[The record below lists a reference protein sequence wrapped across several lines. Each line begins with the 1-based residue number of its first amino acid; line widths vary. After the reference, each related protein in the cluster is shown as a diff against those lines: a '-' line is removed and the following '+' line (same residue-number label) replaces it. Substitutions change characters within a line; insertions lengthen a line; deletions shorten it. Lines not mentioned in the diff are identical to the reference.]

1 MDRIMDNRT
10 LRIIPLG
17 GLGEIGKN
25 MMLLEWQDH
34 ILVIDAGVM
43 FPQNDMWGIDLV
55 IPDFGY
61 LSEKQS
67 HVQGIIITHGHE
79 DHTGGLPY
87 LLREVQ
93 APIFATKL
101 TLGLTRV
108 KLREHG
114 MLAQAQLHRVEAGD
128 AVDLGPFAIEFFA
141 TNHSIPGGLGL
152 AISTPQGVVVHS
164 GDFKIDH
171 TPVDGRPA
179 DLSMLAE
186 LGNRGV
192 RVLLSDSTN
201 SESPGFTPSERVI
214 DQALDEVFTSAPGRI
229 IVTTFASLISR
240 IQQVV
245 NAAQRHNRKVAVTGR
260 SMEDNIAIAQELSY
274 LTIPGEII
282 VPLSDVDRL
291 HPRQVVIIATGSQGE
306 PSAALARMAR
316 GQHYQIEIMQGDT
329 VVISAHA
336 VPGNEEFV
344 HDTINRL
351 FQRGANVIYDRIAPV
366 HVSGHASQEEQ
377 KLLIRL
383 VRPEYFVPIHGE
395 LRHLRLHARLAQKA
409 GIAPERTLVVENG
422 YVLEFDER
430 CGRIAERIPGGYVFV
445 DGSGVGDVGPSV
457 MRDREILGQG
467 GVVVVVVRIDAW
479 SHRLRG
485 RPEIRSRGFV
495 FAPESEELLTG
506 ASEEVERAL
515 QNSAGLHWSRRG
527 TESRVRDVLQHY
539 FYRRIQRRPMVI
551 PIVVEV

>member
-1 MDRIMDNRT
+1 MNSQT

-17 GLGEIGKN
+17 GLGEVGKN

-34 ILVIDAGVM
+34 IVVIDAGVM

-61 LSEKQS
+61 LLEKRN
-67 HVQGIIITHGHE
+67 HVEGIIITHGHE
-79 DHTGGLPY
+79 DHAGGLPY

-93 APIFATKL
+93 APIFATRL
-101 TLGLTRV
+101 TLGLIRV
-108 KLREHG
+108 KLREYG
-114 MLAQAQLHRVEAGD
+114 ILTQAQLHRVEAGD
-128 AVDLGPFAIEFFA
+128 TIDLGPFAIEFFA

-152 AISTPQGVVVHS
+152 AIDTPQGVIVHS

-179 DLSMLAE
+179 DLGMFAE

-192 RVLLSDSTN
+192 LVLLSDSTN

-229 IVTTFASLISR
+229 IVTTFASLVSR

-245 NAAQRHNRKVAVTGR
+245 NAAQRHSRKVAVTGR
-260 SMEDNIAIAQELSY
+260 SMEENIAIAQELDY
-274 LTIPGEII
+274 LTIPGEIM
-282 VPLSDVDRL
+282 VPLSDVERL
-291 HPRQVVIIATGSQGE
+291 NPSQVVIIATGSQGE

-377 KLLIRL
+377 KLLISL

-395 LRHLRLHARLAQKA
+395 LRHLRLHARLAQKT
-409 GIAPERTLVVENG
+409 GIAQERTLVVENG
-422 YVLEFDER
+422 YVLEFDEGG
-430 CGRIAERIPGGYVFV
+430 GRIGERIPGGYVFV

-467 GVVVVVVRIDAW
+467 GVVVAVAKIDAW

-485 RPEIRSRGFV
+485 RPEIHSRGFV
-495 FAPESEELLTG
+495 FAPESEELLAG

-515 QNSAGLHWSRRG
+515 QNSPGLHWSRRG
-527 TESRVRDVLQHY
+527 TESRVRDALQHY
-539 FYRRIQRRPMVI
+539 FYRRIQRRPMVF